1 MDEVRRVRQRNRR
14 YDEPGSAP
22 EVQQTPADKF
32 RTGSFL
38 VIDCLDAELRKR
50 RTGSIHWN
58 LPQSLVSCETLRVFQ
73 MKK

>member
-1 MDEVRRVRQRNRR
+1 M
-14 YDEPGSAP
+14 P

-50 RTGSIHWN
+50 LGAYTGIASKFGFLRN
-58 LPQSLVSCETLRVFQ
+58 LKDLSDEEVVQSAKILHEA
-73 MKK
+73 